1 MDTFSRW
8 KISHMVVS
16 KRVLCKKVA
25 TCFDSKWEAGWMMEG
40 PSVNPSASIAVHY
53 IHWPW
58 RRDPLSSDAREGW
71 DASSREKLLAT
82 SGEEGTQLQSY
93 CNQLKLPGENL
104 FPHSMLGL
112 ATLLKANQIK
122 VVKVEKS
129 PRPTAG
135 LRTISTSGHG
145 HAQAFDP
152 RTLALNARSMHTWS
166 QCKSEWG
173 SNRSRGGLVLVLLE
187 SC

>member
-1 MDTFSRW
+1 MGRKAPNCNLY
-8 KISHMVVS
+8 KINQNCLVRTNS
-16 KRVLCKKVA
+16 
-25 TCFDSKWEAGWMMEG
+25 
-40 PSVNPSASIAVHY
+40 SVHA
-53 IHWPW
+53 W
-58 RRDPLSSDAREGW
+58 
-71 DASSREKLLAT
+71 T
-82 SGEEGTQLQSY
+82 
-93 CNQLKLPGENL
+93 
-104 FPHSMLGL
+104 L

-173 SNRSRGGLVLVLLE
+173 SNRSGAGLVLVLVE
-187 SC
+187 SWSWGPGEDPYWWMPPLHSDDQGKVQPSLYSPPTVIDSTLDGSSQPPPV

>member
-1 MDTFSRW
+1 MGRKAPNCNLY
-8 KISHMVVS
+8 KINQNCLVRTNS
-16 KRVLCKKVA
+16 
-25 TCFDSKWEAGWMMEG
+25 
-40 PSVNPSASIAVHY
+40 SVHA
-53 IHWPW
+53 W
-58 RRDPLSSDAREGW
+58 
-71 DASSREKLLAT
+71 T
-82 SGEEGTQLQSY
+82 
-93 CNQLKLPGENL
+93 
-104 FPHSMLGL
+104 L

-173 SNRSRGGLVLVLLE
+173 SNRSGAGLVLVLVE
-187 SC
+187 SWSWSPREDPYWWMLPLHSDDQGKVQPSLYSPPTVIDSTLDGSSQPPPV

>member
-1 MDTFSRW
+1 MGRKAPNCNLY
-8 KISHMVVS
+8 KINQNCLVRTNS
-16 KRVLCKKVA
+16 
-25 TCFDSKWEAGWMMEG
+25 
-40 PSVNPSASIAVHY
+40 SVHA
-53 IHWPW
+53 W
-58 RRDPLSSDAREGW
+58 
-71 DASSREKLLAT
+71 T
-82 SGEEGTQLQSY
+82 
-93 CNQLKLPGENL
+93 
-104 FPHSMLGL
+104 L

-173 SNRSRGGLVLVLLE
+173 SNRSGAGLVLVLVE
-187 SC
+187 SCWSWRPREDPYWWMPPLHSDDQGKVQPSLYSPPTVIDSTLDGSSQPPPV